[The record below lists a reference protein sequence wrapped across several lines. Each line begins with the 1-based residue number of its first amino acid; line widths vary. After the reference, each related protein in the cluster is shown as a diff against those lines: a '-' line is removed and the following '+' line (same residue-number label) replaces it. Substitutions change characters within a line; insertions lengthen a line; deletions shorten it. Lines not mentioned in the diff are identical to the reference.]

1 MVMRKGGLLYL
12 KKEDVSRETFFSDV
26 RIWGN
31 VRYKIAKQSIN
42 K

>member
-1 MVMRKGGLLYL
+1 MVMRKGGLLFFE
-12 KKEDVSRETFFSDV
+12 KKDVSRETFFSDV